1 MRMILRRTIGAVLLA
16 CALYAGLS
24 SATPASAAMEDKDL
38 ASALRTGGFVIVMRH
53 GSTFADQADT
63 DPLNYENIAAQRN
76 LDDKG
81 KALAAAFGDA
91 LRKVGVPIGEVYTS
105 QFNRAYQTAVLAG
118 FKDTKKSVDITE
130 GGLVVSPKE
139 NSRRAAALRKMAS
152 AAPNSGTNT
161 IIISHKPNIIDA
173 FGKDWFDIKEG
184 EASIF
189 KPENG
194 SYVLVAKVQMDE
206 WPRIAAAK

>member
-1 MRMILRRTIGAVLLA
+1 MHMILRRTFGALLLA
-16 CALYAGLS
+16 CVLCAGFS
-24 SATPASAAMEDKDL
+24 SVTPASAAMEDKDL
-38 ASALRTGGFVIVMRH
+38 AAALRTGGFVIVMRH

-63 DPLNYENIAAQRN
+63 DPFHLENIGAQRN

-105 QFNRAYQTAVLAG
+105 QFNRGYETGVLAG
-118 FKDTKKSVDITE
+118 FKDIKKTPDITE

-139 NSRRAAALRKMAS
+139 NSRRSAALRQMAS
-152 AAPNSGTNT
+152 TAPKPGMNT
-161 IIISHKPNIIDA
+161 IIISHKPNIVEA

-194 SYVLVAKVQMDE
+194 KYVLVAKVQMDE

>member
-1 MRMILRRTIGAVLLA
+1 MQ
-16 CALYAGLS
+16 
-24 SATPASAAMEDKDL
+24 DKDL
-38 ASALRTGGFVIVMRH
+38 ASALRAGGFVIVMRH

-63 DPLNYENIAAQRN
+63 DPLNYENIGAQRN
-76 LDDKG
+76 LDEKG
-81 KALAAAFGDA
+81 KALAATFGDA
-91 LRKVGVPIGEVYTS
+91 LRQVGVPIGEVYTS

-118 FKDTKKSVDITE
+118 FKDIKKSVDVTE

-152 AAPNSGTNT
+152 AAPNPGANT
-161 IIISHKPNIIDA
+161 IIISHKPNIVDA

-194 SYVLVAKVQMDE
+194 NYVLVAKVQMDE